1 MRGAK
6 TVWCLGKGC
15 GKDGEVLLLSRERHK
30 SSRIADGDR
39 IICRCQEARPV
50 STEWKIT
57 QKEIFVKDK
66 VLFDFAISGRQMQV
80 KRI

>member
-1 MRGAK
+1 
-6 TVWCLGKGC
+6 
-15 GKDGEVLLLSRERHK
+15 VLLLSKERYK
-30 SSRIADGDR
+30 SSRVADDDR
-39 IICRCQEARPV
+39 IICRREEVQSV
-50 STEWKIT
+50 STEWKIA